1 MTLCNTD
8 QYFIVRYFNMLGS
21 SFNLFGTKIFLR
33 TFMILPVTDKNV
45 SEANV
50 ILKYDICYLTRTT

>member
-1 MTLCNTD
+1 
-8 QYFIVRYFNMLGS
+8 MLGS